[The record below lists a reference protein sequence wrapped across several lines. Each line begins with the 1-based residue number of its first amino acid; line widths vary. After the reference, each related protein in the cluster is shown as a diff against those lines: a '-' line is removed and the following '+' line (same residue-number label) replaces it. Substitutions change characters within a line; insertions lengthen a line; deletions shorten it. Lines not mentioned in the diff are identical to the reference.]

1 MKVAIIG
8 SSKTI
13 FYHSYGKLLE
23 KAGHSVCKINSNP
36 NVNCDTSFN
45 YFFNEE
51 NDVVSTGYGKVEIVK
66 RAVRWFLRK
75 IGIES
80 SSLVQNIVEK
90 RSNDSILSKEQSD
103 RLYMHL
109 SDFNPDVILFFWG
122 TTLKKEAK
130 ALNNFNSK
138 KLLIVNTYPVRTKF
152 DSAQSNPFR
161 TVDKDYFS
169 LFDGLVLTSKSMFD
183 FFSESG
189 FIHQNQK
196 VTINA
201 DFIEMEIVEESKTGL
216 TSKSNKVI
224 FLGNTDF
231 CQRTLD
237 DVSEHIL
244 DLAKSG
250 IEVHIQSGG
259 SLISHE
265 NIKEFT
271 PFNFQ
276 EILEGKLSAF
286 INRFDGVIYA
296 YNDPSKLRYNMS
308 ITTRLLLAESALVPV
323 YIYGEMPDS
332 IRDNNLDLQ
341 AYSYSTIDDLRNL
354 IDSKKS
360 KMELGRQ
367 QERKIRFLNFIESV
381 YESYDD

>member
-1 MKVAIIG
+1 MKVAVIG

-13 FYHSYGKLLE
+13 FYHSYGKLFE

-36 NVNCDTSFN
+36 NVKCSTSFN
-45 YFFNEE
+45 YFLKEE
-51 NDVVSTGYGKVEIVK
+51 NEVISARSSKVERIK
-66 RAVRWFLRK
+66 RAVRWLLRK
-75 IGIES
+75 TGIES
-80 SSLVQNIVEK
+80 SSLVQNIIEK
-90 RSNDSILSKEQSD
+90 KSNDSTLSKGQSD
-103 RLYMHL
+103 RLYKHIN
-109 SDFNPDVILFFWG
+109 DFNPDVILFFWG

-130 ALNNFNSK
+130 VLKSVNSK
-138 KLLIVNTYPVRTKF
+138 KVLIVNTYPVRTKF

-161 TVDKDYFS
+161 AVDKDYFS
-169 LFDGLVLTSKSMFD
+169 MFDGLVLTSKLMFD

-196 VTINA
+196 VIINA
-201 DFIEMEIVEESKTGL
+201 DFIDVENCEGSNTVLAPKN
-216 TSKSNKVI
+216 NKVI

-231 CQRTLD
+231 GQRTID
-237 DVSEHIL
+237 DVSKHIL

-259 SLISHE
+259 SSISHE

-308 ITTRLLLAESALVPV
+308 ITTRLLLAESAFVPV
-323 YIYGEMPDS
+323 YIYGEMPYS

-354 IDSKKS
+354 IDSEHTKV
-360 KMELGRQ
+360 ELGWQ
-367 QERKIRFLNFIESV
+367 QKRKIRFLNFIESV